1 MKAQTR
7 NIPISLERYLEA
19 KATQLTAQGSY
30 ECTAPSLLS
39 TLKSKI
45 QPVASAFGSSSTIPT
60 PQFKQTPSHLD
71 CEFQTRCSNKTA
83 LQEVSETRS
92 EFDNTSD
99 SSTENLFAEFPLSP
113 LRTAQVSAS
122 GSTVTFR
129 AGENNLGGGR
139 SQFCMRDLKLSSSG
153 RLEHRCWQPRRLHD
167 SAPPK
172 EEHDFENLRCEVCT
186 TEGEVYVEVAQE

>member
-7 NIPISLERYLEA
+7 NIPISLLRYLEA

-30 ECTAPSLLS
+30 ECTAPSILS
-39 TLKSKI
+39 TLKSNI
-45 QPVASAFGSSSTIPT
+45 QPVASAFGSSGTIPT
-60 PQFKQTPSHLD
+60 IQWKQTPSHLG

-83 LQEVSETRS
+83 LQEVSEKRS

-113 LRTAQVSAS
+113 LRTAHVSAS

-129 AGENNLGGGR
+129 ARENNLGGGR
-139 SQFCMRDLKLSSSG
+139 SQFCMRDLKTFELREIGASM
-153 RLEHRCWQPRRLHD
+153 L
-167 SAPPK
+167 ATPP
-172 EEHDFENLRCEVCT
+172 L
-186 TEGEVYVEVAQE
+186 A